1 MKRMPTFLILL
12 MFLISSAF
20 SQEIIENTKN
30 PLNPNAGRVL
40 KIEEVFR
47 ISDGSGEFYFK
58 YPKNLKI
65 SPDGTIFISDENQFL
80 KFDENGNFKQNFFKK
95 GQGPGEFTY
104 IGNYCLNDEKI
115 IIYNNTPNKLVWL
128 DFDGKLLNEYTIPH
142 NLPSRLDFVVFYN
155 GYYFI
160 KSEFPY
166 TEGKFVPVD
175 SPQILLSI
183 SESEDKLKE
192 LISFP
197 IKLFAIGSKGQ
208 GAGMFRLS
216 KLIISPFKE
225 KFLFVSHSGEY
236 LIKLYD
242 MENEKIIRSFK
253 RDYKRVKPPKDY
265 SGGKIGF
272 AGKSYSP
279 PRPDYLNDINN
290 LFVLDGLLWVQT
302 STKDEDKGYLIDVY
316 DFDGKF
322 IDSFFINLKGSLLA
336 TDRDSIFALEK
347 DENELL
353 SIVKYKLLE
362 KSLFP

>member
-1 MKRMPTFLILL
+1 MKRIPTFLILL

-20 SQEIIENTKN
+20 SQEVIENTKN

-47 ISDGSGEFYFK
+47 ISDESGGFYFK
-58 YPKNLKI
+58 YPRNLKV
-65 SPDGTIFISDENQFL
+65 SPNGTIFVSDENQLL
-80 KFDENGNFKQNFFKK
+80 KFDDNGNFMQNFFKK

-104 IGNYCLNDEKI
+104 MGNYCLKDEKI
-115 IIYNNTPNKLVWL
+115 IIHNTTLNKLVWL
-128 DFDGKLLNEYTIPH
+128 DSDGKLLNEYTIPH
-142 NLPSRLDFVVFYN
+142 NLPRGLNFVAFFG

-160 KSEFPY
+160 KYEVPF
-166 TEGKFVPVD
+166 TEGKFALVD
-175 SPQILLSI
+175 SPHILLSI

-197 IKLFAIGSKGQ
+197 IKFYAIGRQGQ
-208 GAGMFRLS
+208 GASMFRLS
-216 KLIISPFKE
+216 KLIILPFKE
-225 KFLFVSHSGEY
+225 KFLFVSNSEEY
-236 LIKLYD
+236 LIKLFD
-242 MENEKIIRSFK
+242 MENENIIRSFK
-253 RDYKRVKPPKDY
+253 RAYKRVKPPKDY
-265 SGGKIGF
+265 RGVKLGF
-272 AGKSYSP
+272 AGKFYSP

-302 STKDEDKGYLIDVY
+302 STKDEDKGNLIDVY

-336 TDRDSIFALEK
+336 TDRGSIFVLEK

-353 SIVKYKLLE
+353 SIVKYKLIE

>member
-1 MKRMPTFLILL
+1 MKRMLTFLILL
-12 MFLISSAF
+12 MFPISIVS
-20 SQEIIENTKN
+20 SQEVIENTEN
-30 PLNPNAGRVL
+30 PQNPNAGRVL

-47 ISDGSGEFYFK
+47 ISDESGEFYFK
-58 YPKNLKI
+58 SPKNLKV
-65 SPDGTIFISDENQFL
+65 SPDGTIFISDENQLL
-80 KFDENGNFKQNFFKK
+80 KFDDNGNFKQNFFKK

-104 IGNYCLNDEKI
+104 IGNYCFKDEKI
-115 IIYNNTPNKLVWL
+115 IIYNTFPNKLVWL
-128 DFDGKLLNEYTIPH
+128 DFDGKLLNEYTIRH
-142 NLPSRLDFVVFYN
+142 NLPGRLDFIVFYS

-160 KSEFPY
+160 KSEIPY
-166 TEGKFVPVD
+166 TEGKFLLVD
-175 SPQILLSI
+175 SPQILFSI

-197 IKLFAIGSKGQ
+197 IKFFAIGSKGQ

-216 KLIISPFKE
+216 KLIILPFKE

-253 RDYKRVKPPKDY
+253 RDYKRIKPPKDY

-290 LFVLDGLLWVQT
+290 LFVHDGLLWVQT
-302 STKDEDKGYLIDVY
+302 STKDEDKGNLIDVY

-336 TDRDSIFALEK
+336 TDRDSIFVLEK

-353 SIVKYKLLE
+353 SIVKYKLIE